1 MLAALGISMNEKISL
16 DSKYLVEI
24 RLGENHEKV
33 HAAWQDDTNE
43 GFLICYDINL
53 LFDDQTIFLVKPCEI
68 GIAGR
73 YPGMALSL
81 EKIESVNCQSPFN
94 ASCLPMKVDEVIQT
108 DYLGEGAVNEI
119 ILVLVNKCR
128 IIIRHVFPPMTM
140 GVKLEQKNA

>member
-1 MLAALGISMNEKISL
+1 MNKKISL

-53 LFDDQTIFLVKPCEI
+53 VFDDQTIFQVKPCEVEI
-68 GIAGR
+68 IGR

-81 EKIESVNCQSPFN
+81 EKIESVNCQSSFN
-94 ASCLPMKVDEVIQT
+94 TLRLPMKVEEVIQN

-119 ILVLVNKCR
+119 TLGLVNKSR

>member
-1 MLAALGISMNEKISL
+1 MNEKISL
-16 DSKYLVEI
+16 DSKYIVEI

-53 LFDDQTIFLVKPCEI
+53 VFDDKTIFQVKPCEVEI
-68 GIAGR
+68 TGR
-73 YPGMALSL
+73 YPRMALSL
-81 EKIESVNCQSPFN
+81 EKIESVNCQSSFD
-94 ASCLPMKVDEVIQT
+94 ALCLPMKVEEVIQN

-119 ILVLVNKCR
+119 TLGLVNKSR